1 MDGLYPRKWVKS
13 LLSAL
18 HIEDHRNNQHFL
30 IHLNFI
36 MAEANDSTSYITL
49 VSADNHKFVLMKDV
63 ALISS
68 VLRNMEEFEEGQ
80 TGKINLDMDGEILDV
95 VVNYLHYHYKYKDQE
110 DTGEIPEFKI
120 PTHLALELLVKADYL
135 DI

>member
-1 MDGLYPRKWVKS
+1 
-13 LLSAL
+13 
-18 HIEDHRNNQHFL
+18 
-30 IHLNFI
+30 
-36 MAEANDSTSYITL
+36 MAQPDASTSYITL
-49 VSADNHKFVLMKDV
+49 VSSDNHKFVLMKDV

-95 VVNYLHYHYKYKDQE
+95 VVNYLHYHFKYKDQE
-110 DTGEIPEFKI
+110 ELGEIPEFKI

>member
-1 MDGLYPRKWVKS
+1 
-13 LLSAL
+13 
-18 HIEDHRNNQHFL
+18 
-30 IHLNFI
+30 
-36 MAEANDSTSYITL
+36 MAQPDSTTSYITL
-49 VSADNHKFVLMKDV
+49 VSSDNHKFILMKDV

-110 DTGEIPEFKI
+110 ELGEIPEFKI
-120 PTHLALELLVKADYL
+120 PTQLALELLVKADYL